1 MLKINDGAAHRG
13 VALNHLK
20 TTGSSNTTIVIVD
33 DAQKFIQQ
41 NLMQFK
47 DDALALT
54 STGKLF
60 ADGIAA
66 DLFRI

>member
-1 MLKINDGAAHRG
+1 MTSLRTMEGIN
-13 VALNHLK
+13 LSFLEKLSEQK
-20 TTGSSNTTIVIVD
+20 TVLCIIN

-41 NLMQFK
+41 NLMERK
-47 DDALALT
+47 SGALILT
-54 STGKLF
+54 NKGKLF